1 MPFDIDRFRA
11 NLDRGGLAK
20 SANFQVMVQRPF
32 GSNINMERDLQFRC
46 TSCSIPGRHIDTTPT
61 QDFVFP
67 KYVGYNVSLD
77 DVSMRI
83 ILSEDLAEKIYF
95 EEWVDRVTGSYR
107 TGQTSN
113 TMFDYGFYD
122 DYALNTI
129 VDITQFDATG
139 FPTHRHTLREAFP
152 ISVGSVDLSW
162 EDDSILYLD
171 VTFKYR
177 YYTSVML

>member
-1 MPFDIDRFRA
+1 MPFNIDAFRA
-11 NLDRGGLAK
+11 NLDRGGVAK
-20 SANFQVMVQRPF
+20 TANFQVMVQRPF
-32 GSNINMERDLQFRC
+32 GSNINLERDLQFRC
-46 TSCSIPGRHIDTTPT
+46 TSCTIPGRRIDTTPT

-67 KYVGYNVSLD
+67 KFVGYNVSLD

-95 EEWVDRVTGSYR
+95 EEWLDAVSGSYR
-107 TGQTSN
+107 TGETSAN
-113 TMFDYGFYD
+113 MFDYGFYD

-129 VDITQFDATG
+129 IEITQYDTTG
-139 FPTHRHTLREAFP
+139 IETHRHTLREAFP

-162 EDDSILYLD
+162 EEDSIMYLD

-177 YYTSVML
+177 YYVSQIL